1 MAGRSRGR
9 GAGDAGT
16 RPRPVDLDPE
26 GVARQTL
33 LDQLAVR
40 ARSRSELQ
48 QKLARKGVPAEVS
61 EPLLDRFTEVG
72 LIDDGAFA
80 QAWVEQRSRTKGLG
94 RRALMQELRRKG
106 VEQVH
111 IEAAL
116 SEIGADEERDAARE
130 LAEKRLRS
138 LSRLEPAVQ
147 RRRLEGFLAR
157 KGYSGGLVSE
167 VVREVIEAA
176 HDESLEVWHST

>member
-1 MAGRSRGR
+1 MSASTRAGGGR
-9 GAGDAGT
+9 RERQAPD
-16 RPRPVDLDPE
+16 RPRPVDTDPE
-26 GVARQTL
+26 GVARQTM

-40 ARSRSELQ
+40 ARSRHELAE
-48 QKLARKGVPAEVS
+48 KLRSKDVPDEVAA
-61 EPLLDRFTEVG
+61 PLLDRFTEVG
-72 LIDDGAFA
+72 LIDDAAFA

-94 RRALMQELRRKG
+94 RRMLSQELRLKG
-106 VEQVH
+106 VDQVH

-116 SEIGADEERDAARE
+116 EEIGRDEERDAARA
-130 LAEKRLRS
+130 LAQKRLRT

-167 VVREVIEAA
+167 VVREVM
-176 HDESLEVWHST
+176 SGEVTDQ